1 MTGAIPVVDDDLV
14 LQDVLR
20 NYFSPQVKPNKNLRS
35 NSNPSDLLGSVALV
49 DGSSCNEH
57 AEHPTSTEERASSSR
72 VELDGGNDGL
82 LGTGTLN
89 RYGYMRKVKKFIKQD
104 AKDLLEPLGRK
115 LCKQAL
121 AFVKESRHAS
131 LFFEK
136 QAKAMPVSFYL
147 SQNFRID
154 C

>member
-1 MTGAIPVVDDDLV
+1 LTGAIPVVDDDLV

-20 NYFSPQVKPNKNLRS
+20 NYYFSPQVKPNKNLRS

-57 AEHPTSTEERASSSR
+57 AKHPTSTEERASSSR
-72 VELDGGNDGL
+72 VEFDGGNDGL
-82 LGTGTLN
+82 PGTRTLN

-115 LCKQAL
+115 ICKQAL

-131 LFFEK
+131 VAKTHGYMITLFH
-136 QAKAMPVSFYL
+136 P
-147 SQNFRID
+147 
-154 C
+154 

>member
-1 MTGAIPVVDDDLV
+1 MP
-14 LQDVLR
+14 
-20 NYFSPQVKPNKNLRS
+20 
-35 NSNPSDLLGSVALV
+35 
-49 DGSSCNEH
+49 
-57 AEHPTSTEERASSSR
+57 
-72 VELDGGNDGL
+72 
-82 LGTGTLN
+82 GTRTLN

-115 LCKQAL
+115 ICKQAL

-147 SQNFRID
+147 SQSFRID